1 MSRTP
6 MYDPMASD
14 ARSSWLSGLTEACNK
29 ISGVLDMKI
38 GTFENLTL
46 PELYISEQDRFR
58 IYQAPLGNKL
68 WLATPAPVIKKNGT
82 VITPELDGFT
92 IDYLGGSIAF
102 EDAYTLTEWDVIT
115 ADATYIIDGSNKIND
130 MIASIESIAEEAG
143 KNKGSFKTIA
153 DLESAYPAGTPG
165 DFAIIS
171 SENAIYIWD
180 DTAKEWVNANAKI
193 DLSEYFKKEEIE
205 SLLNEK
211 QDEIAPK
218 QIPSGSTESA
228 ADYFYSG
235 DKTWVSLLNKIRGCA
250 LSGLVTNDST
260 QVEAADTL
268 LTAIGKLQAQINSYI
283 HPIIGN
289 SAPTTSTVGVVGQD
303 YINSSN
309 GEKYHCIRID
319 KSDTSTQ
326 YIWVKY
332 GDISAINFE
341 VILSSKGWKV
351 TVGEA
356 GGTKTVFDNRFS
368 LDEKYTYFVSPISSD
383 RDLYIECGITHPDKM
398 SEQFFTFTAKKVPD
412 RDIKLMFLRLE
423 GTQNG

>member
-6 MYDPMASD
+6 MYDPMTSD

-68 WLATPAPVIKKNGT
+68 WLTDPAPVIKKNGT
-82 VITPELDGFT
+82 VITPYTDGFT
-92 IDYLGGSIAF
+92 IDYIGGSIAF
-102 EDAYTLTEWDVIT
+102 EDAYILTEWDVIT

-143 KNKGSFKTIA
+143 KNKGPFKTIA
-153 DLESAYPAGTPG
+153 DLESAYPSGTPG

-193 DLSEYFKKEEIE
+193 DLSEYFTKEEIT

-211 QDEIAPK
+211 QDEILPK
-218 QIPSGSTESA
+218 QIPSGSKESA
-228 ADYFYSG
+228 TDYFYAG

-250 LSGLVTNDST
+250 LSGLVTNDSK
-260 QVEAADTL
+260 QVEEADTL
-268 LTAIGKLQAQINSYI
+268 LAAIGKLQAQINSYI

-289 SAPTTSTVGVVGQD
+289 RAPTKETVGVVGQD
-303 YINSSN
+303 YINSPN
-309 GEKYHCIRID
+309 GDKYRCIRID
-319 KSDTSTQ
+319 KSGSSTQ
-326 YIWVKY
+326 YVWIKY
-332 GDISAINFE
+332 GTVSAINFE
-341 VILSSKGWKV
+341 LTLSTSAWANNQLIV
-351 TVGEA
+351 T
-356 GGTKTVFDNRFS
+356 DNRLQS
-368 LDEKYTYFVSPISSD
+368 DDRYTYFVGPSD
-383 RDLYIECGITHPDKM
+383 NDYETYSDCSIRPNDIFQDTKLVFNAKETPTNDLTV
-398 SEQFFTFTAKKVPD
+398 KVC
-412 RDIKLMFLRLE
+412 RLE
-423 GTQNG
+423 GTENG